1 MRPIF
6 TYVLSCLACGVYAA
20 DDLAD
25 PFADP
30 NNAISPATRTVEPLF
45 RGYKDPVGAVYFP
58 RGRESFYTGYLA
70 AMKEPSLF
78 KRDKERPDFELRF
91 TWLRTFHDPLA
102 IRIWRLHDTYMI
114 RTIRLARQKDYSP
127 GPATLDKTRKLTPT
141 EWQTLKTLIDIPSML
156 KPMSEQE
163 QLATT
168 GGADG
173 AMWIFETWAEEKYQ
187 MLEFWCPKDYGPK
200 EHRAMGLDTSKM
212 RDTTGIR
219 RLSSSLFKIS
229 GITIPENEVY

>member
-1 MRPIF
+1 MRQILTF
-6 TYVLSCLACGVYAA
+6 AFFCLAYGVYAA

-25 PFADP
+25 PFSDP
-30 NNAISPATRTVEPLF
+30 NTANSLGTNVVDPLF
-45 RGYKDPVGAVYFP
+45 KVHKDPFDAAYFP
-58 RGRESFYTGYLA
+58 PGRESFYTKYLA

-78 KRDKERPDFELRF
+78 KRAKARPDFELRF

-102 IRIWRLHDTYMI
+102 IRIWRIDDTYMI
-114 RTIRLARQKDYSP
+114 RTIRLARQNDYSP
-127 GPATLDKTRKLTPT
+127 GPATLDKTRTLTPT
-141 EWQTLKTLIDIPSML
+141 ESQALKTLIDIPSML
-156 KPMSEQE
+156 QPMSDQE

-168 GGADG
+168 VGADG

-187 MLEFWCPKDYGPK
+187 MIEFWCPKDYGPK

-212 RDTTGIR
+212 RDTTGIL
-219 RLSSSLFKIS
+219 RLASSLLKIS